1 MLTDEALKQRV
12 RNFYSRVQA
21 GIPGFKARYGQREMI
36 AGIANTLAR
45 TRQKEDEPAD
55 GQNIVVVEG
64 KTGVGKTIGY
74 LIPALVM
81 AKAMGK
87 KLVVSTGTVSLQEQ
101 LYERD
106 LPALTKHFG
115 EKIEYAL
122 AKGRGRY
129 LCPARLNQV
138 AGNAGQD
145 GLFDDEPSTGVWE
158 RKPEE
163 KEIKF
168 LRKLVKEFDE
178 KRWSGDRDMFPETIP
193 QDLWS
198 RVTTDSGGCS
208 GRRCPHVTE
217 CPYFKAR
224 ATILSADVIVANHDL
239 VLSCLASDS
248 PLLPAPSEVI
258 FIFDEAHHLPDVAV
272 ARFATH
278 APLQGSIRW
287 LERLPGF
294 LARVMT
300 SMPAKRNVN
309 GVGETIKAL
318 ETKLKELQSALRASN
333 LFGEKKI
340 YRFPN
345 GELQDDMLVIAGELA
360 SLTQDTGRLVE
371 KIRGG
376 LEDAIEAG
384 EISAVTAEP
393 LIRDFGGYSGKLSAL
408 IDVWQLMIRERPEN
422 GPPLAKW
429 LELAADGKDII
440 VHASPITASGVLRK
454 HLWSSAAAVVLASA
468 TVTTLGDFRFYLKK
482 TGLAHLPKVSTLS
495 VQSPFDYATQGQ
507 LAVPRMR
514 FDPKEVEG
522 HTQEIG
528 QLLPELLESWRR
540 GSLVLF
546 SSKRQME
553 AVHGMIPD
561 HLKADVLMQGT
572 MSRPDLIESHKR
584 RVESGARSI
593 LFGLAGLGEGLDLPG
608 ALCEHVVIA
617 KIPFPPP
624 DSPLEE
630 ALAEWVEKNKG
641 NPFSELTLPKAGLIL
656 IQWVGRLIRT
666 EEDRGR
672 ITIFD
677 RRLTTKTYGARLL
690 KSLPEFSRV

>member
-1 MLTDEALKQRV
+1 MLTDDALKQRV
-12 RNFYSRVQA
+12 RAFYGRVQS
-21 GIPGFKARYGQREMI
+21 GIPGFKSRYGQREMI

-45 TRQKEDEPAD
+45 TRTKKDDPAE
-55 GQNIVVVEG
+55 GQNIIVVEG

-81 AKAMGK
+81 AQSLGK
-87 KLVVSTGTVSLQEQ
+87 KLVISTATVSLQEQ
-101 LYERD
+101 LYTRD
-106 LPALTKHFG
+106 IPALIKHFG
-115 EKIEYAL
+115 ESVEFAL

-129 LCPARLNQV
+129 MCPARLNEI

-145 GLFDDEPSTGVWE
+145 GLFDDQESGVWD

-168 LRKLVKEFDE
+168 LRKLVKDFDE
-178 KRWSGDRDMFPETIP
+178 KRWNGDRDEFPETIV
-193 QDLWS
+193 QDLWG
-198 RVTTDSGGCS
+198 RITTDSGGCT
-208 GRRCPHVTE
+208 GRRCPHVMD

-224 ATILSADVIVANHDL
+224 ATIQSADIIVANHDL

-248 PLLPAPSEVI
+248 PLLPPADELI

-272 ARFATH
+272 ARFASQ
-278 APLQGSIRW
+278 APVHGTIRW
-287 LERLPGF
+287 LERLPPF
-294 LARVMT
+294 LARVMS
-300 SMPAKRNVN
+300 SMPAARHVN
-309 GVGETIKAL
+309 GLGDTIKGL
-318 ETKLKELQSALRASN
+318 ENKLREFQSALRHAD
-333 LFGEKKI
+333 LFATKKI

-345 GELQDDMLVIAGELA
+345 GELQDDMLLLAGELA
-360 SLTQDTGRLVE
+360 TLSQDTGRLVD
-371 KIRGG
+371 KLRSS
-376 LEDAIEAG
+376 LEEAIEAG
-384 EISAVTAEP
+384 EINAATAEP
-393 LIRDFGGYSGKLSAL
+393 LMRDFGGYSTKLKAL
-408 IDVWQLMIRERPEN
+408 IDVWQLMIKERPDN

-429 LELAADGKDII
+429 LEQTQDGREIV
-440 VHASPITASGVLRK
+440 VHASPITASGVLRMN
-454 HLWSSAAAVVLASA
+454 LWNSAAAVVLASA
-468 TVTTLGDFRFYLKK
+468 TITTLGDFRFYLKK
-482 TGLAHLPKVSTLS
+482 TGLAYLPQVTTQS

-507 LAVPRMR
+507 IAVPRMR

-522 HTQEIG
+522 HTGEIG
-528 QLLPELLESWRR
+528 EMLPGLLEPWTR

-553 AVHGMIPD
+553 TVYASLPD
-561 HLKADVLMQGT
+561 PLKPNILMQGS
-572 MSRPDLIESHKR
+572 MSRPDLIAAHKR
-584 RVESGARSI
+584 RVESGERSI

-608 ALCEHVVIA
+608 ALCEHVLIA

-630 ALAEWVEKNKG
+630 ALAEWVERNKG

-672 ITIFD
+672 ITILD
-677 RRLTTKTYGARLL
+677 RRLTTKAYGQRLL
-690 KSLPEFSRV
+690 RSLPEFSRI